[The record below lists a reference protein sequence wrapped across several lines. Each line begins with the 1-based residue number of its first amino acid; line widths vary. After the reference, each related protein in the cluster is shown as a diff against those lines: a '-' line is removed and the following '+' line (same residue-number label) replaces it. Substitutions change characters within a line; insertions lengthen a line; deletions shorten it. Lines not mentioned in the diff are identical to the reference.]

1 MTKRLIFAA
10 FLLLALSSAQ
20 QASAFNPASRGGDK
34 RVPLCPS
41 QHYWNW
47 ERQACAVCT
56 RCEHRTLAPCRP
68 NADAVCYEVEAEEE
82 EERIAD
88 YQSDAPA
95 ADDEGRVINS
105 LRGSRPRT
113 GTFLE
118 ELRRKVNQIKPR
130 KKGRK
135 GRKGRKGKKKR
146 GERKRRRLGGQVA
159 RFLRY
164 QQDDPNALFTVDKR
178 RVEEPSASWTA
189 GVEAED
195 DLDGTIKYN
204 EDEAEVARGRNG
216 RRRNDLHSDL
226 QLIERE
232 LLLEDLQE
240 EQKAKRNGSDE
251 DATLPPLPPLEPAAT
266 EKPVIVIGKRRFYA
280 TVPSEDGADVEGVE
294 DGGAASTASAPDA
307 GAATATTEATV
318 FGSVISNPHESSR
331 IADGSEDE
339 DELSLL
345 HELLVVDGQEEEDG

>member
-1 MTKRLIFAA
+1 M
-10 FLLLALSSAQ
+10 
-20 QASAFNPASRGGDK
+20 
-34 RVPLCPS
+34 PLCPS

-47 ERQACAVCT
+47 EHQACAECT
-56 RCEHRTLAPCRP
+56 KCAQRTLAPCRP
-68 NADAVCYEVEAEEE
+68 NADAVCYQDESEAEVE
-82 EERIAD
+82 RIDEVFD

-95 ADDEGRVINS
+95 EGRIINT
-105 LRGSRPRT
+105 LRSSRPRT

-130 KKGRK
+130 KKARKGKK
-135 GRKGRKGKKKR
+135 GRKGGKKKR
-146 GERKRRRLGGQVA
+146 GDRKRRRLGGQVE

-164 QQDDPNALFTVDKR
+164 QQDDPNVMFAVEKR
-178 RVEEPSASWTA
+178 RVEEPAPAPGSWTA

-204 EDEAEVARGRNG
+204 EDDETEVARGRNG

-240 EQKAKRNGSDE
+240 EQKAKQNGSE
-251 DATLPPLPPLEPAAT
+251 DAPPLPSLPPLEPVAAT

-280 TVPSEDGADVEGVE
+280 TVPSEDGSGDVDGVD
-294 DGGAASTASAPDA
+294 DGAESTPTASDA
-307 GAATATTEATV
+307 AAAAAGTGTTEATV

-331 IADGSEDE
+331 IADGAEDE

-345 HELLVVDGQEEEDG
+345 HELLVVDGQDDG